1 MANTP
6 GNPTWRDMN
15 RDSPDYFAA
24 EARHEGYPESVAPP
38 PYLRGPSGIPTRE
51 PGGFRAACTFAI
63 RHPNVAD
70 LQLVHG
76 TSRFGSASERSPH
89 AWVELPGNLT
99 FDGATQAFY
108 QTDTFHTAGNTE
120 VHAAYSS
127 AEAARLLL
135 DHGHPGPWPILL
147 SPQHSPT

>member
-1 MANTP
+1 MTNTS

-38 PYLRGPSGIPTRE
+38 THLRGPSGIPIRE

-63 RHPNVAD
+63 RHPSVAD
-70 LQLVHG
+70 LHLVHG
-76 TSRFGSASERSPH
+76 TSRFGSVSEPSPH

-108 QTDTFHTAGNTE
+108 PTGAFLAAGQTETQSTYT
-120 VHAAYSS
+120 S

-135 DHGHPGPWPILL
+135 DHGHPGPWPEVP
-147 SPQHSPT
+147 SPQAAPS